1 LYIPK
6 KGECRLSKK
15 LWRAVACLLSCVL
28 LSGCVAPIRER
39 APADAPAQD
48 IGVAFEAPVADA
60 IADRTIHTALH
71 YLTPDGSQLRAFAAE
86 VTVAGG
92 ESEAEAVL
100 RALLGGSAPQG
111 LRAPLPAGSLSA
123 GGPSVIVAGGVATVM
138 LSAAVRTL
146 LPREL
151 FAARMAIANTLTEL
165 PYVSYVNVLVEGR
178 EEGIA
183 TGSNIPYGTLARQ
196 PNTDVDAAWRQQEA
210 LLENVDHQ
218 GFAKLITVYVPVA
231 GGRFI
236 TPQVRNV
243 TFADAQT
250 TTLIRGIL
258 WEISKGAAGALPD
271 LNRYLYGD
279 PEELLQ
285 ADSLTRVIRF
295 NFYDE
300 LNAALIEHG
309 VSRGMLCALLTQ
321 SVTSV
326 LPHVRG
332 VQVRIGVG
340 ALTDLSEAE
349 SLNGRPLSA
358 SGDVWGALHF
368 WDSVGASCSIALPN
382 QSGARLVK
390 VERPVSATERLQPRA
405 LLGQLLLGPQ
415 PTDGRQDLV
424 AALPSGV
431 SDEDFLA
438 IALQDGAALVNLSA
452 RFAQACRGLTEWEER
467 NAVYAIVNLLTE
479 FSDVRRVIFF
489 VEGAQVRSLAGGLEM
504 RGVFMR
510 NPGLFE

>member
-1 LYIPK
+1 M
-6 KGECRLSKK
+6 
-15 LWRAVACLLSCVL
+15 ACLLCVVL
-28 LSGCVAPIRER
+28 LSGCIAPIRER
-39 APADAPAQD
+39 GPAETSARD
-48 IGVAFEAPVADA
+48 IGVEYAAPVADA
-60 IADRTIHTALH
+60 VADRTILTALH

-86 VTVAGG
+86 VTVLGG

-111 LRAPLPAGSLSA
+111 LRPPLPAGSLY
-123 GGPSVIVAGGVATVM
+123 GEGPSVIVAGGVATVM
-138 LSAAVRTL
+138 LSAAARTL
-146 LPREL
+146 LPKEL

-183 TGSNIPYGTLARQ
+183 PGSNIPYGTLARQ

-210 LLENVDHQ
+210 LLENVDQQ
-218 GFAKLITVYVPVA
+218 GFAKLITVYAPVA
-231 GGRFI
+231 GGRYI
-236 TPQVRNV
+236 SPQVRNV
-243 TFADAQT
+243 AFADAQA
-250 TTLIRGIL
+250 TTLIRSIL
-258 WEISKGAAGALPD
+258 WEITKGTAGALPD

-285 ADSLTRVIRF
+285 ADSLTRVIRL

-300 LNAALIEHG
+300 LGAALTEHG

-326 LPHVRG
+326 LPYVRG
-332 VQVRIGVG
+332 VQVRIGVS
-340 ALTDLSEAE
+340 ALTDLGEAE
-349 SLNGRPLSA
+349 SLDGWPLSA
-358 SGDVWGALHF
+358 IGDVWIPMLF
-368 WDSVGASCSIALPN
+368 WDSVGASCFIALPN
-382 QSGARLVK
+382 ESGARLVK
-390 VERPVSATERLQPRA
+390 VERPLPATERLHPRA

-415 PTDGRQDLV
+415 PTDGRQDLLP
-424 AALPSGV
+424 ALPPGV
-431 SDEDFLA
+431 SNEDFLA
-438 IALQDGAALVNLSA
+438 IALQDGVALVNLSA
-452 RFAQACRGLTEWEER
+452 RFAQACRGMSEWEER

-479 FSDVRRVIFF
+479 FGDVRRVIFF

>member
-1 LYIPK
+1 M
-6 KGECRLSKK
+6 C
-15 LWRAVACLLSCVL
+15 VVL

-39 APADAPAQD
+39 APAESSAHD
-48 IGVAFEAPVADA
+48 IRVEFEAPVADA
-60 IADRTIHTALH
+60 IADRTIHTSLH

-86 VTVAGG
+86 VTVLGG

-100 RALLGGSAPQG
+100 RVLLGGSAPQG
-111 LRAPLPAGSLSA
+111 LRSPLPAGSLHTG

-138 LSAAVRTL
+138 LSSVVRALT
-146 LPREL
+146 PREM

-183 TGSNIPYGTLARQ
+183 AGSNIPFGTLARQ
-196 PNTDVDAAWRQQEA
+196 PNTDVDAAWRHQEA

-243 TFADAQT
+243 AFADAQV
-250 TTLIRGIL
+250 TTLIRSVL
-258 WEISKGAAGALPD
+258 WEISKGAEQTQALPD

-285 ADSLTRVIRF
+285 ADSVTRVIRF

-300 LNAALIEHG
+300 LGTALVEHG
-309 VSRGMLCALLTQ
+309 VTRGMLCALLTQ
-321 SVTSV
+321 SVTSI

-332 VQVRIGVG
+332 VQVRIGVH

-349 SLNGRPLSA
+349 SLDGRPLSA
-358 SGDVWGALHF
+358 SGDVWVPAYF
-368 WDSVGASCSIALPN
+368 WDAVGAFGSIALPN

-390 VERPVSATERLQPRA
+390 VDRPVRAIERLQPRA

-415 PTDGRQDLV
+415 PTDGRQDLIP
-424 AALPSGV
+424 ALPPGV
-431 SDEDFLA
+431 SNEDFLA
-438 IALQDGAALVNLSA
+438 ISLQDSVALVNLSA
-452 RFAQACRGLTEWEER
+452 RFAQACRGLSEWEER
-467 NAVYAIVNLLTE
+467 NVVYAIVNLLTE

-489 VEGAQVRSLAGGLEM
+489 VEGTQVRSLAGGLEM
-504 RGVFMR
+504 RGVFLR